1 MCSLSRV
8 FVHPAVFFN
17 RSSLAELRLEI
28 AYFCFFYR
36 LKEREGR
43 SENTLTY
50 FFLQGS
56 FFIRLMLMLKFVW
69 LLQFDVDAKNVS
81 DVKET
86 TKT

>member
-1 MCSLSRV
+1 M
-8 FVHPAVFFN
+8 HPAVFYN

-36 LKEREGR
+36 LTEREER
-43 SENTLTY
+43 SGNTFRY
-50 FFLQGS
+50 CFLQGS
-56 FFIRLMLMLKFVW
+56 VFTRLMLMLKFVS

>member
-1 MCSLSRV
+1 MCASLSRV
-8 FVHPAVFFN
+8 FVHPAVFYN

-28 AYFCFFYR
+28 AFFCFFYR
-36 LKEREGR
+36 LKEREER
-43 SENTLTY
+43 SGNTFRY

-56 FFIRLMLMLKFVW
+56 VFIRLMLKFVS
-69 LLQFDVDAKNVS
+69 LLQFDVDAKYVS